1 MASPLTIHRAWLESI
16 LRQGIF
22 VTPAALV
29 EAEAFATVP
38 GNEVLATLS
47 HAVVEGG
54 RFMDPEIF
62 LFDPIGLAWP
72 SDEAQFVKP
81 GSGPAGEELSAAIAA
96 TEPFPSPQSRVL
108 GALRSPEA
116 GAGWAALVI
125 EDRDPNMDAAR
136 LAKGAAHAAK
146 LGRALGA
153 SVVVMFAAWTLQLV
167 APGPPSGWLSFPL
180 SGLLTDDGELLGAVQ
195 MLIGERRLL
204 SLPEEKRLPA
214 LLAASRQNRVRA
226 LELAAFTVFQH
237 AEMTLC
243 PGINVIIG
251 PNGSGK
257 SHALKTLY
265 ALCRG
270 LASSDDLHQ
279 QVIEVGRKLIAV
291 MRPDEESTER
301 LVRWGAPRAEVTVR
315 TERGDPFQLGLLAAA
330 KERDVQMAGAWFG
343 PRQIVYL
350 PTREVLSLYELI
362 MAGYAQRQL
371 SVEETLWDACQALG
385 LPLLREP
392 PDALQPLLARLEQ
405 IVGGEVILRN
415 NRFYLRTGDREVEAP
430 LLAEGIRKL
439 AGLARLLANGSLGP
453 GGLLIWDE
461 PEGSL
466 NPVLITKAADLLVD
480 LAKQGVQVVVASH
493 DYLFV
498 RHLSLLAEYKKH
510 PDAPMRF
517 FGFCPTP
524 DRGVIIEQGDTL
536 IDLDHNPILDEFT
549 RHVEREQELVFT
561 SDP

>member
-1 MASPLTIHRAWLESI
+1 MASPLTIHRWLETI
-16 LRQGIF
+16 PRQGTF

-29 EAEAFATVP
+29 EAEAFPAVP

-54 RFMDPEIF
+54 RFMDPQIF

-81 GSGPAGEELSAAIAA
+81 GSGPVGEELSAAIAA

-116 GAGWAALVI
+116 GAGWAALVL
-125 EDRDPNMDAAR
+125 EDRDPKTDAAK
-136 LAKGAAHAAK
+136 LAKGAVHAAK

-153 SVVVMFAAWTLQLV
+153 SVVVVFAAWTLQLV
-167 APGPPSGWLSFPL
+167 APGPPSAWLSFPL
-180 SGLLTDDGELLGAVQ
+180 NGMLTDDGELLGAVQ
-195 MLIGERRLL
+195 MLVGERRLL

-214 LLAASRQNRVRA
+214 LLAASRQNRIRG
-226 LELAAFTVFQH
+226 LELSAFTVFQH

-257 SHALKTLY
+257 SHALKALY
-265 ALCRG
+265 SMLYG
-270 LASSDDLHQ
+270 LAARDELLDRRDKVARKLAAVLRPDGDDLA
-279 QVIEVGRKLIAV
+279 K
-291 MRPDEESTER
+291 
-301 LVRWGAPRAEVTVR
+301 LVRWDMRNASIVVR
-315 TERGDPFQLGLLAAA
+315 PERGNPAHLLFTTAH
-330 KERDVQMAGAWFG
+330 EVLLSSEDAWFG
-343 PRQIVYL
+343 PKQIVYL
-350 PTREVLSLYELI
+350 PTREVLSLFELI
-362 MAGYAQRQL
+362 TAGYAQRQI
-371 SVEETLWDACQALG
+371 SVEETLWDACQALS

-392 PDALQPLLARLEQ
+392 PDSLNPLLTRLEE

-415 NRFYLRTGDREVEAP
+415 NRFYVKRGDREVEAP

-524 DRGVIIEQGDTL
+524 DQGVVIEQGDTL